1 MESVQAAPL
10 TVDDL
15 LQLDTQDRRFEVVNG
30 EIIEMQPTNILHVII
45 MSNVFEILKAYAVSH
60 QLGFVFPDNLLYILH
75 VDVETGVRE
84 TRSPDVS
91 FVRKGRITRSTDLT
105 RPFFGAPDLAVEV
118 VSPGEDADTLLAK
131 IRDYFAYGSEQVW
144 VLYPTQRELHQ
155 FIRGEKGA
163 RHYTDDDVLAAE
175 TLFPGLALRI
185 NDLFALPEMED

>member
-15 LQLDTQDRRFEVVNG
+15 LQLDTQDRRFEVING
-30 EIIEMQPTNILHVII
+30 EIIEMQPTSILHVIM

-60 QLGFVFPDNLLYILH
+60 RLGFVFPDNLLYILH
-75 VDVETGVRE
+75 MDVETGVRE

-105 RPFFGAPDLAVEV
+105 RPFLGAPDLAVEV
-118 VSPGEDADTLLAK
+118 VSSGEDADMLLAK

-163 RHYTDDDVLAAE
+163 RHYTDGDVLAAE

-185 NDLFALPEMED
+185 NDLFALPEVED